1 MNDITTRAREMT
13 AALCAAL
20 EVAEAER
27 DALRAEMLRHMRERD
42 ALRAEVKRLRARVK
56 AVGRVLSENGCDCEC
71 ECVAGEHDDDCDRCL
86 ACRVEDAI
94 ARREDVVVEGEK

>member
-27 DALRAEMLRHMRERD
+27 DALRAERLRHMRERD
-42 ALRAEVKRLRARVK
+42 ALRAEVERLRARK
-56 AVGRVLSENGCDCEC
+56 ARLCDSCLGWGLARLDGSKEPCPECGR
-71 ECVAGEHDDDCDRCL
+71 AG
-86 ACRVEDAI
+86 AVI
-94 ARREDVVVEGEK
+94 VEGEK

>member
-27 DALRAEMLRHMRERD
+27 DALRAERLRHMRERD
-42 ALRAEVKRLRARVK
+42 ALRAEVERMRARRPVLCTRCYGGDGWRHCGACGGAG
-56 AVGRVLSENGCDCEC
+56 AV
-71 ECVAGEHDDDCDRCL
+71 
-86 ACRVEDAI
+86 I
-94 ARREDVVVEGEK
+94 VEGEK

>member
-42 ALRAEVKRLRARVK
+42 ALRADVERLRARK
-56 AVGRVLSENGCDCEC
+56 AERCSRRILWDDGCCPKWCAEC
-71 ECVAGEHDDDCDRCL
+71 GGSGAVI
-86 ACRVEDAI
+86 VE
-94 ARREDVVVEGEK
+94 EGK